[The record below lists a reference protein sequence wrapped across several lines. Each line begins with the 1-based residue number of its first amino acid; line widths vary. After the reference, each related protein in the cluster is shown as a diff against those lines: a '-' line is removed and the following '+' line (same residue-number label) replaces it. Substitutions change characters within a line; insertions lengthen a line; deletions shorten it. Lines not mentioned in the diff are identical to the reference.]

1 MCDIPW
7 PSQETHA
14 AEAREVS
21 LDSTGHTNNKR
32 SLQADES
39 CQTPAKQAKG
49 VQSKAKGQPRSSAK
63 SRSVLPEPEKPKSPP
78 SAFAFFCKHKWPV
91 LVGEHKDR
99 LEQAKLMWKAMQAN
113 DKHDLD
119 VKAKQLVEQHAQDME
134 EYDAAVENTLSLCLQ
149 LSVLR

>member
-1 MCDIPW
+1 M
-7 PSQETHA
+7 
-14 AEAREVS
+14 
-21 LDSTGHTNNKR
+21 
-32 SLQADES
+32 
-39 CQTPAKQAKG
+39 
-49 VQSKAKGQPRSSAK
+49 
-63 SRSVLPEPEKPKSPP
+63 PEPEKPKSPP

-113 DKHDLD
+113 DKNDLD